1 MKNVKDR
8 RKRVFGAS
16 ILLMMLVLALGTAA
30 MAATGTWDEKG
41 SYSLIIQKQ
50 FDKNTPEGVLEEAM
64 KQTYRFH
71 IQGYR
76 LDADKNKIEI
86 DEYVEIGPN
95 SEKWEGTAEDG
106 AIRWKLSGK
115 FCSNGP
121 IHVSVTE
128 ITNDITLKVDGKEY
142 NMGASRVEASDLYQ
156 ESPQV
161 RDLNNNGKIVLSR
174 PATKTVFEGGQPK
187 EVPVTTTS
195 SFRIRSEW
203 PWDEGTVAK
212 PDSWEAYD
220 KTVTLKPGADPIEL
234 TGLSAGRYTI
244 EDLSVSGYN
253 IQLGARDQEVKA
265 GETGTFYINS
275 KPGKLVITAGGT
287 PDDGAIHYYVVER
300 TSHPE
305 GAETFVDRVTDGVKS
320 GETYTLDNLP
330 RGEYE
335 VTEYSISVPT
345 AFEVTVPETT
355 AEEKSYRFRNFTS
368 PGEAIK
374 TYYIGAQIQGDYVG
388 EFRYGPMYNSKGK
401 MLSET
406 DLYNVKYFADW
417 IQEDGSTERKGFNG
431 SNKKGN
437 YYYTLK
443 PFFWGTEKQRPAFGV
458 GETTANKGGYCLL
471 RWNEYTRTEPSS
483 TKKDANVNYSC
494 TVDDRGWI
502 EITAPE
508 VDSTQT
514 GAEKVTYTYEVR
526 KSKDDEAALHT
537 LTLEPGKTGKIEGLE
552 AGSYFLMEKVNKGE
566 PVGFTMEISGD
577 PFGSTE
583 AGKEFDLTVMGER
596 QLTISKPKNDQDGNR
611 DYTFKVEKLSGDTEF
626 ETRTVALQAG
636 KKDDSITLPA
646 GRYRVTPTDDMTEV
660 FQMVCSDS
668 SQVHSDVPS
677 TSSATV
683 TFTNVFTEGTLGYRY
698 VHEYYIQDE
707 DGGYHYEGCSP
718 VTTVGGRTDTSER
731 YGSID
736 IAKEPFFTFEQDGEK
751 KTYAYKYMP
760 DQNAYG
766 YVTEEAG
773 GGSSADFHPSN
784 QSTEKGDPNKTV
796 YYHTDE
802 TLTANKMIGVD
813 EDKSQIIILRYF
825 RVLKE
830 NQKGSY
836 KYVHVYYQRDAEGD
850 HWEGTS
856 DVETKIGQLGLP
868 YSADGVKKEP
878 DYKPEGSDQ
887 TYHYTY
893 NERPSYGVL
902 SKDHD
907 DPPIEL
913 VPNDTPKDDPKHLHY
928 KPNSDANYV
937 TATEDGQQIII
948 LRYYRDAAAATGTY
962 KVVHEYYLREVLEEG
977 SGDVSGGTEEEDESR
992 AAPQSTDGALPQA
1005 EDGTEEAPETGG
1017 SSFSGTLS
1025 GDGRYAYTFEGAR
1038 EIQTISAPLN
1048 SPHDEN
1054 EVEQQTKWRPDG
1066 VQNMLEYTYKDA
1078 VYGNTSGSGYHS
1090 VSGMQWAASTE
1101 DGDEIIILRYYREAE
1116 PDEPEKPKPEPPGGG
1131 GGTEDPDPEG
1141 SYKVVHE
1148 YYLQDSSGKKVLE
1161 GVSEIGKRTGKLD
1174 RRYDKSDVR
1183 EVPNFEGQRYTY
1195 TDYGCGV
1202 VQSKDAYTAQE
1213 GKTYVTATQSG
1224 DQIIILR
1231 YVRKVEE
1238 LPKGAYKVVHEY
1250 YYRSEDGDVLE
1261 GVTDV
1266 ETVDG
1271 LVLDGTQYTEADVA
1285 RRYEFGGREY
1295 VYLESACGTSGSG
1308 SYQPDPDMAFVVATE
1323 EGQEIIILRYIREE
1337 ETKKPEEPPKPEVPE
1352 VPEEPQLPDP
1362 NDPDSP
1368 ETVTVEEDGVP
1379 KTYVKVWDPEEEEW
1393 VYIPE
1398 DEVPLADQSPKTG
1411 DGSRT
1416 ALWAAL
1422 AAGSLCG
1429 LAMLLPAPQKRKD
1442 Q

>member
-8 RKRVFGAS
+8 RKRIFGAS

-50 FDKNTPEGVLEEAM
+50 FDKGQLPKEVLEKAKE
-64 KQTYRFH
+64 QTYRFH

-86 DEYVEIGPN
+86 DEYVTIGPD
-95 SEKWEGTAEDG
+95 SEDWVTEEAEDG
-106 AIRWKLSGK
+106 IIRWKLSEK

-128 ITNDITLKVDGKEY
+128 ITNDITLEVDGKEY

-345 AFEVTVPETT
+345 AFEVTVPHTASAPKTLKFQKKYFGEAAARYISFDVGGDYITDFKFGRLFDASDKGLSSKDTYDFGIRYRKTADQEGQTT
-355 AEEKSYRFRNFTS
+355 STWKTPRLANTKYSFTS
-368 PGEAIK
+368 PIYPRTSGTLAFSCWNVSNASGEYLALEW
-374 TYYIGAQIQGDYVG
+374 V
-388 EFRYGPMYNSKGK
+388 EN
-401 MLSET
+401 
-406 DLYNVKYFADW
+406 
-417 IQEDGSTERKGFNG
+417 
-431 SNKKGN
+431 
-437 YYYTLK
+437 
-443 PFFWGTEKQRPAFGV
+443 
-458 GETTANKGGYCLL
+458 
-471 RWNEYTRTEPSS
+471 TRTEPSS

-494 TVDDRGWI
+494 NVDDRGWI
-502 EITAPE
+502 KITAPE
-508 VDSTQT
+508 IDSNQP
-514 GAEKVTYTYEVR
+514 GAENVTYTYEVR
-526 KSKDDEAALHT
+526 KDKDEEAALHT

-552 AGSYFLMEKVNKGE
+552 AGSYFLMEKVNKGA
-566 PVGFTMEISGD
+566 PAGFTMEISGD

-583 AGKEFDLTVMGER
+583 AGKEFELTVMGER
-596 QLTISKPKNDQDGNR
+596 QLTISKPKNDQDGGRN
-611 DYTFKVEKLSGDTEF
+611 YTFKVEKIDEDSSF

-707 DGGYHYEGCSP
+707 DGKYHYEGCSP
-718 VTTVGGRTDTSER
+718 VTTVGGRSNATET

-736 IAKEPFFTFEQDGEK
+736 IAKEPTFTINGQ
-751 KTYAYKYMP
+751 TNTYKYMP
-760 DQNAYG
+760 DRNGYG
-766 YVTEEAG
+766 YASETQEPAT
-773 GGSSADFHPSN
+773 STTDIRPSN
-784 QSTEKGDPNKTV
+784 ESTEKGSDKAI
-796 YYHTDE
+796 YYRVDDD
-802 TLTANKMIGVD
+802 LTANKMIGVD

-825 RVLKE
+825 RVLEE

-836 KYVHVYYQRDAEGD
+836 KYVHVYYRRDAKGD

-856 DVETKIGQLGLP
+856 DVEDKIGQLGLP

-913 VPNDTPKDDPKHLHY
+913 VPNDTPEDDPKHLHY

-1005 EDGTEEAPETGG
+1005 EDGTEEAPETDGDG

-1048 SPHDEN
+1048 SPHDEK
-1054 EVEQQTKWRPDG
+1054 EVEQQTKWKPDG
-1066 VQNMLEYTYKDA
+1066 VQNELEYTYKDA

-1101 DGDEIIILRYYREAE
+1101 DGDEIIILRYFREGE

-1131 GGTEDPDPEG
+1131 GGTEEPDPEG

-1352 VPEEPQLPDP
+1352 EPQLPDP

>member
-8 RKRVFGAS
+8 RKRIFGAS

-50 FDKNTPEGVLEEAM
+50 FDKDTPEGVLEEAM

-86 DEYVEIGPN
+86 DEYVEIGPKSDN
-95 SEKWEGTAEDG
+95 WEGTAEDG
-106 AIRWKLSGK
+106 AIRWKLSEK

-128 ITNDITLKVDGKEY
+128 ITNDITLEVDGKEY

-174 PATKTVFEGGQPK
+174 PEKKTIFVGGQPS

-212 PDSWEAYD
+212 PPNWEAYD
-220 KTVTLKPGADPIEL
+220 KTVTLAPGDSHSWDKL
-234 TGLSAGRYTI
+234 MAGRYTI

-265 GETGTFYINS
+265 GETGTFYINNN
-275 KPGKLVITAGGT
+275 PGKLVITAGGT
-287 PDDGAIHYYVVER
+287 PDDGAVHYYELER
-300 TSHPE
+300 VWTP
-305 GAETFVDRVTDGVKS
+305 GDADPFTKRFTDVGVKS
-320 GETYTLDNLP
+320 GEQYTFDALP
-330 RGEYE
+330 KGEYE
-335 VTEYSISVPT
+335 VKEFSIYVPT
-345 AFEVTVPETT
+345 AFKVTVPHTASAPKTLKFQKKYFGEAAARYISFDVGGDYITDLKFGRLFDASDKGLSSKDTYDFGIRYRKTADQEGQTT
-355 AEEKSYRFRNFTS
+355 STWKAPRLANKKYSFTS
-368 PGEAIK
+368 PIYPRTSGTLAFSCWNVSNASGEYLALEW
-374 TYYIGAQIQGDYVG
+374 V
-388 EFRYGPMYNSKGK
+388 EN
-401 MLSET
+401 
-406 DLYNVKYFADW
+406 
-417 IQEDGSTERKGFNG
+417 
-431 SNKKGN
+431 
-437 YYYTLK
+437 
-443 PFFWGTEKQRPAFGV
+443 
-458 GETTANKGGYCLL
+458 
-471 RWNEYTRTEPSS
+471 TRTEPSS
-483 TKKDANVNYSC
+483 TKDDANVNYSC

-502 EITAPE
+502 EITAPK
-508 VDSTQT
+508 VDLTKP
-514 GAEKVTYTYEVR
+514 GAENVTYTYEVR
-526 KSKDDEAALHT
+526 KNKTDETALKS
-537 LTLEPGKTGKIEGLE
+537 LTLDPGETGTIAGLE
-552 AGSYFLMEKVNKGE
+552 EGTYFLMEKVDTGVAEFK
-566 PVGFTMEISGD
+566 MEISGD

-583 AGKEFDLTVMGER
+583 AGKEFDLTVMDTR
-596 QLTISKPKNDQDGNR
+596 QLTIRKPENEQDGGR
-611 DYTFKVEKLSGDTEF
+611 SYTFKVEKISGDTEF
-626 ETRTVALQAG
+626 ETKTVTLKAG
-636 KKDDSITLPA
+636 ESSDISLPA
-646 GRYRVTPTDDMTEV
+646 GRYLVTPTDDMTEV

-668 SQVHSDVPS
+668 SQVHSNVPS
-677 TSSATV
+677 GSSATV

-698 VHEYYIQDE
+698 VHEYYIKDE
-707 DGGYHYEGCSP
+707 NGKYHYEGCSP

-736 IAKEPFFTFEQDGEK
+736 IAKEPFFTFEQNGEK
-751 KTYAYKYMP
+751 KTYAYMYIP

-766 YVTEEAG
+766 YVGDALKPESDAG
-773 GGSSADFHPSN
+773 FRSSN
-784 QSTEKGDPNKTV
+784 QSKDKRTGEEIS
-796 YYHTDE
+796 YYADE
-802 TLTANKMIGVD
+802 TLTADRMIGVD
-813 EDKSQIIILRYF
+813 KDKSQIIVLRYF
-825 RVLKE
+825 RVLE
-830 NQKGSY
+830 EHQKGHY
-836 KYVHVYYQRDAEGD
+836 KYVHVYYRRDADGKR

-856 DVETKIGQLGLP
+856 AIGDKVGQLGMP
-868 YSADGVKKEP
+868 YSADNV
-878 DYKPEGSDQ
+878 D
-887 TYHYTY
+887 
-893 NERPSYGVL
+893 
-902 SKDHD
+902 
-907 DPPIEL
+907 L
-913 VPNDTPKDDPKHLHY
+913 VPNY
-928 KPNSDANYV
+928 KPADSDETYRYVHDGRPNYGILSEVHTDPFIEEEIVSKDPSNPNHHHYRPNSEADHIL
-937 TATEDGQQIII
+937 ATEDGQQIIV
-948 LRYYRDAAAATGTY
+948 LRYYRDAATTGTY
-962 KVVHEYYLREVLEEG
+962 KVVHEYYFREKLEEG

-992 AAPQSTDGALPQA
+992 AAPQSTDGALPQDG
-1005 EDGTEEAPETGG
+1005 DGTEEVPETGG

-1048 SPHDEN
+1048 SPHDEK
-1054 EVEQQTKWRPDG
+1054 EVEQQTKWKPDG

-1101 DGDEIIILRYYREAE
+1101 EGNEIIILRYFREGE

-1131 GGTEDPDPEG
+1131 GTEEPDPEG

>member
-1 MKNVKDR
+1 
-8 RKRVFGAS
+8 
-16 ILLMMLVLALGTAA
+16 MMLVLALGTAA

-50 FDKNTPEGVLEEAM
+50 FDKDTPEGVLEEAM

-86 DEYVEIGPN
+86 DEYVEIGPKSDN
-95 SEKWEGTAEDG
+95 WEGTAEDG
-106 AIRWKLSGK
+106 AIRWKLSEK

-128 ITNDITLKVDGKEY
+128 ITNDITLEVDGKEY

-174 PATKTVFEGGQPK
+174 PEKKTIFVGGQPS

-212 PDSWEAYD
+212 PPNWEAYD
-220 KTVTLKPGADPIEL
+220 KTVTLAPGDSHSWDKL
-234 TGLSAGRYTI
+234 MAGRYTI

-265 GETGTFYINS
+265 GETGTFYINNN
-275 KPGKLVITAGGT
+275 PGKLVITAGGT
-287 PDDGAIHYYVVER
+287 PDDGAVHYYELER
-300 TSHPE
+300 VWTP
-305 GAETFVDRVTDGVKS
+305 GDADPFTKRFTDVGVKS
-320 GETYTLDNLP
+320 GEQYTFDALP
-330 RGEYE
+330 KGEYE
-335 VTEYSISVPT
+335 VKEFSIYVPT
-345 AFEVTVPETT
+345 AFKVTVPHTASAPKTLKFQKKYFGEAAARYISFDVGGDYITDLKFGRLFDASDKGLSSKDTYDFGIRYRKTADQEGQTT
-355 AEEKSYRFRNFTS
+355 STWKAPRLANKKYSFTS
-368 PGEAIK
+368 PIYPRTSGTLAFSCWNVSNASGEYLALEW
-374 TYYIGAQIQGDYVG
+374 V
-388 EFRYGPMYNSKGK
+388 EN
-401 MLSET
+401 
-406 DLYNVKYFADW
+406 
-417 IQEDGSTERKGFNG
+417 
-431 SNKKGN
+431 
-437 YYYTLK
+437 
-443 PFFWGTEKQRPAFGV
+443 
-458 GETTANKGGYCLL
+458 
-471 RWNEYTRTEPSS
+471 TRTEPSS
-483 TKKDANVNYSC
+483 TKDDANVNYSC

-502 EITAPE
+502 EITAPK
-508 VDSTQT
+508 VDLTKP
-514 GAEKVTYTYEVR
+514 GAENVTYTYEVR
-526 KSKDDEAALHT
+526 KNKTDETALKS
-537 LTLEPGKTGKIEGLE
+537 LTLDPGETGTIAGLE
-552 AGSYFLMEKVNKGE
+552 EGTYFLMEKVDTGVAEFK
-566 PVGFTMEISGD
+566 MEISGD

-583 AGKEFDLTVMGER
+583 AGKEFDLTVMDTR
-596 QLTISKPKNDQDGNR
+596 QLTIRKPENEQDGGR
-611 DYTFKVEKLSGDTEF
+611 SYTFKVEKISGDTEF
-626 ETRTVALQAG
+626 ETKTVTLKAG
-636 KKDDSITLPA
+636 ESSDISLPA
-646 GRYRVTPTDDMTEV
+646 GRYLVTPTDDMTEV

-668 SQVHSDVPS
+668 SQVHSNVPS
-677 TSSATV
+677 GSSATV

-698 VHEYYIQDE
+698 VHEYYIKDE
-707 DGGYHYEGCSP
+707 NGKYHYEGCSP

-736 IAKEPFFTFEQDGEK
+736 IAKEPFFTFEQNGEK
-751 KTYAYKYMP
+751 KTYAYMYIP

-766 YVTEEAG
+766 YVGDALKPESDAG
-773 GGSSADFHPSN
+773 FRSSN
-784 QSTEKGDPNKTV
+784 QSKDKRTGEEIS
-796 YYHTDE
+796 YYADE
-802 TLTANKMIGVD
+802 TLTADRMIGVD
-813 EDKSQIIILRYF
+813 KDKSQIIVLRYF
-825 RVLKE
+825 RVLE
-830 NQKGSY
+830 EHQKGHY
-836 KYVHVYYQRDAEGD
+836 KYVHVYYRRDADGKR

-856 DVETKIGQLGLP
+856 AIGDKVGQLGMP
-868 YSADGVKKEP
+868 YSADNV
-878 DYKPEGSDQ
+878 D
-887 TYHYTY
+887 
-893 NERPSYGVL
+893 
-902 SKDHD
+902 
-907 DPPIEL
+907 L
-913 VPNDTPKDDPKHLHY
+913 VPNY
-928 KPNSDANYV
+928 KPADSDETYRYVHDGRPNYGILSEVHTDPFIEEEIVSKDPSNPNHHHYRPNSEADHIL
-937 TATEDGQQIII
+937 ATEDGQQIIV
-948 LRYYRDAAAATGTY
+948 LRYYRDAATTGTY
-962 KVVHEYYLREVLEEG
+962 KVVHEYYFREKLEEG

-992 AAPQSTDGALPQA
+992 AAPQSTDGALPQDG
-1005 EDGTEEAPETGG
+1005 DGTEEVPETGG

-1048 SPHDEN
+1048 SPHDEK
-1054 EVEQQTKWRPDG
+1054 EVEQQTKWKPDG

-1101 DGDEIIILRYYREAE
+1101 EGNEIIILRYFREGE

-1131 GGTEDPDPEG
+1131 GTEEPDPEG

>member
-1 MKNVKDR
+1 M
-8 RKRVFGAS
+8 
-16 ILLMMLVLALGTAA
+16 
-30 MAATGTWDEKG
+30 
-41 SYSLIIQKQ
+41 
-50 FDKNTPEGVLEEAM
+50 
-64 KQTYRFH
+64 
-71 IQGYR
+71 
-76 LDADKNKIEI
+76 
-86 DEYVEIGPN
+86 
-95 SEKWEGTAEDG
+95 
-106 AIRWKLSGK
+106 
-115 FCSNGP
+115 
-121 IHVSVTE
+121 
-128 ITNDITLKVDGKEY
+128 
-142 NMGASRVEASDLYQ
+142 
-156 ESPQV
+156 
-161 RDLNNNGKIVLSR
+161 
-174 PATKTVFEGGQPK
+174 
-187 EVPVTTTS
+187 
-195 SFRIRSEW
+195 
-203 PWDEGTVAK
+203 
-212 PDSWEAYD
+212 
-220 KTVTLKPGADPIEL
+220 
-234 TGLSAGRYTI
+234 
-244 EDLSVSGYN
+244 
-253 IQLGARDQEVKA
+253 
-265 GETGTFYINS
+265 
-275 KPGKLVITAGGT
+275 
-287 PDDGAIHYYVVER
+287 
-300 TSHPE
+300 
-305 GAETFVDRVTDGVKS
+305 
-320 GETYTLDNLP
+320 
-330 RGEYE
+330 
-335 VTEYSISVPT
+335 
-345 AFEVTVPETT
+345 
-355 AEEKSYRFRNFTS
+355 
-368 PGEAIK
+368 
-374 TYYIGAQIQGDYVG
+374 
-388 EFRYGPMYNSKGK
+388 
-401 MLSET
+401 
-406 DLYNVKYFADW
+406 
-417 IQEDGSTERKGFNG
+417 
-431 SNKKGN
+431 
-437 YYYTLK
+437 
-443 PFFWGTEKQRPAFGV
+443 
-458 GETTANKGGYCLL
+458 
-471 RWNEYTRTEPSS
+471 
-483 TKKDANVNYSC
+483 
-494 TVDDRGWI
+494 DDRGWI
-502 EITAPE
+502 EITAPK
-508 VDSTQT
+508 VDLTKP
-514 GAEKVTYTYEVR
+514 GAENVTYTYEVR
-526 KSKDDEAALHT
+526 KNKTDETALKS
-537 LTLEPGKTGKIEGLE
+537 LTLDPGETGTIAGLE
-552 AGSYFLMEKVNKGE
+552 EGTYFLMEKVDTGVAEFK
-566 PVGFTMEISGD
+566 MEISGD

-583 AGKEFDLTVMGER
+583 AGKEFDLTVMDTR
-596 QLTISKPKNDQDGNR
+596 QLTIRKPENEQDGGR
-611 DYTFKVEKLSGDTEF
+611 SYTFKVEKISGDTEF
-626 ETRTVALQAG
+626 ETKTVTLKAG
-636 KKDDSITLPA
+636 ESSDISLPA
-646 GRYRVTPTDDMTEV
+646 GRYLVTPTDDMTEV

-668 SQVHSDVPS
+668 SQVHSNVPS
-677 TSSATV
+677 GSSATV

-698 VHEYYIQDE
+698 VHEYYIKDE
-707 DGGYHYEGCSP
+707 NGKYHYEGCSP

-736 IAKEPFFTFEQDGEK
+736 IAKEPFFTFEQNGEK
-751 KTYAYKYMP
+751 KTYAYMYIP

-766 YVTEEAG
+766 YVGDALKPESDAG
-773 GGSSADFHPSN
+773 FRSSN
-784 QSTEKGDPNKTV
+784 QSKDKRTGEEIS
-796 YYHTDE
+796 YYADE
-802 TLTANKMIGVD
+802 TLTADRMIGVD
-813 EDKSQIIILRYF
+813 KDKSQIIVLRYF
-825 RVLKE
+825 RVLE
-830 NQKGSY
+830 EHQKGHY
-836 KYVHVYYQRDAEGD
+836 KYVHVYYRRDADGKR

-856 DVETKIGQLGLP
+856 AIGDKVGQLGMP
-868 YSADGVKKEP
+868 YSADNV
-878 DYKPEGSDQ
+878 D
-887 TYHYTY
+887 
-893 NERPSYGVL
+893 
-902 SKDHD
+902 
-907 DPPIEL
+907 L
-913 VPNDTPKDDPKHLHY
+913 VPNY
-928 KPNSDANYV
+928 KPADSDETYRYVHDGRPNYGILSEVHTDPFIEEEIVSKDPSNPNHHHYRPNSEADHIL
-937 TATEDGQQIII
+937 ATEDGQQIIV
-948 LRYYRDAAAATGTY
+948 LRYYRDAATTGTY
-962 KVVHEYYLREVLEEG
+962 KVVHEYYFREKLEEG

-992 AAPQSTDGALPQA
+992 AAPQSTDGALPQDG
-1005 EDGTEEAPETGG
+1005 DGTEEVPETGG

-1048 SPHDEN
+1048 SPHDEK
-1054 EVEQQTKWRPDG
+1054 EVEQQTKWKPDG

-1101 DGDEIIILRYYREAE
+1101 EGNEIIILRYFREGE

-1131 GGTEDPDPEG
+1131 GTEEPDPEG